1 VSLDGPPPPARPT
14 AALDAFVQGIAVR
27 SWVLARHQ
35 AGESGRAD
43 RLLLR
48 GLERFRLRGA
58 LLPLAQWPLAW
69 WSALLEDPG
78 MLTPAEPGA
87 GDPLRRLPPGPRAAL
102 LLRLVAG
109 LDLPHAAQAL
119 GVSQGAHDAAL
130 EQALQAPG
138 MDDARVEALRQRLHD
153 AVHGFPGTER
163 DRLVALLHGV
173 MAPPEPLPDPSG
185 PDTEAD
191 AAPPVAAAPGLPPV
205 LPPPWYVRAR
215 QQRGALLLGALAI
228 AALLVLAA
236 WWPRPPVMAPGSHEA
251 LPAEAVGAPPPLDPA
266 HVVTHPDYAQLAHPD
281 MERLARD
288 LAFFS
293 WLAAS
298 TEAPVAAP
306 AAPVAS
312 PPDNIPPAARELLA
326 PVAGAWKG
334 LDGESRARLLEQA
347 ADWQGRDAADRARV
361 VQALRD
367 WDRLPAPE
375 RARRREA
382 LVAWQQLGAGERAQV
397 ARAAARFATRS
408 IAEQTDLR
416 LQFGTLPDDTQHLWR
431 LGPAL
436 GPELTAIAPMFAFA
450 PEPERPA
457 LLAALRTLDL
467 DARRNLALLA
477 PRLGEAERDNLRR
490 ALVATPAPQRPALIA
505 AQLAK

>member
-1 VSLDGPPPPARPT
+1 
-14 AALDAFVQGIAVR
+14 
-27 SWVLARHQ
+27 
-35 AGESGRAD
+35 
-43 RLLLR
+43 
-48 GLERFRLRGA
+48 
-58 LLPLAQWPLAW
+58 
-69 WSALLEDPG
+69 
-78 MLTPAEPGA
+78 
-87 GDPLRRLPPGPRAAL
+87 
-102 LLRLVAG
+102 
-109 LDLPHAAQAL
+109 
-119 GVSQGAHDAAL
+119 
-130 EQALQAPG
+130 
-138 MDDARVEALRQRLHD
+138 
-153 AVHGFPGTER
+153 
-163 DRLVALLHGV
+163 
-173 MAPPEPLPDPSG
+173 
-185 PDTEAD
+185 
-191 AAPPVAAAPGLPPV
+191 
-205 LPPPWYVRAR
+205 VRAR
-215 QQRGALLLGALAI
+215 QQRGALLVGALAM
-228 AALLVLAA
+228 AGLLVLAV
-236 WWPRPPVMAPGSHEA
+236 WWPRPAAMAPGSHEA
-251 LPAEAVGAPPPLDPA
+251 LPAEAVAAPPPLDPA

-288 LAFFS
+288 VAFFS

-298 TEAPVAAP
+298 TEAPVASP
-306 AAPVAS
+306 SAPVAS
-312 PPDNIPPAARELLA
+312 PPDSIPADVRNLLA
-326 PVAGAWKG
+326 PVAGAWKS
-334 LDGESRARLLEQA
+334 LDAESRTRLLDQA
-347 ADWQGRDAADRARV
+347 ADWERRDGADRARV